1 MSFAVKPDSFS
12 AAWINGTFYAR
23 DRGRPVQARR
33 RRSQREFHLTI
44 QLVG

>member
-12 AAWINGTFYAR
+12 AAWINGTVYAH
-23 DRGRPVQARR
+23 DRGRPAQALR
-33 RRSQREFHLTI
+33 RRSQRAFHLTI